1 MTDSEEYLFS
11 EEEDAIERASE
22 KKTEREENPDLKIYP
37 IKIDED
43 KLGEDKS
50 FYPLP
55 STPHFNVFLGRIRS
69 GKSVLVQNLY
79 LSKKRFY
86 GGAFDVRILISESA
100 KNDTQQKN
108 MLDEFDFFFEEYS
121 ETLLAEILSMIEND
135 KEDRKYLLLIDDAM
149 SEKGIKQN
157 KYGRDAFTSMITRY
171 RHIGSKV
178 LETEGRLCVGLCL
191 QYYKFLTSTL
201 RNQIQGFFLLGEL
214 PHSELKK
221 IADDYSFMGGDE
233 KEFMR
238 LFNETRKQDWDFTYM
253 NIPNMEMYRNFDN
266 LVWSKKEKSNSNIST
281 DAEESDTEATE
292 DDSQETESEER
303 TKPRRVR
310 REKGKKKG
318 TVSTSKSNK
327 SPKKIT
333 STASP
338 VASSRA
344 VAAPRR
350 LGRKRRNRTPVV
362 GSRQA
367 SSC

>member
-11 EEEDAIERASE
+11 DEEDAIDRASE
-22 KKTEREENPDLKIYP
+22 KKTQREENPDLKIYP

-149 SEKGIKQN
+149 SEKGIRQN

-238 LFNETRKQDWDFTYM
+238 LFNETRREDWDFTYM
-253 NIPNMEMYRNFDN
+253 NIPNMEMYRNFDD

-281 DAEESDTEATE
+281 DAEEESDREATE

-303 TKPRRVR
+303 TKPTRVR
-310 REKGKKKG
+310 REKAKKKG
-318 TVSTSKSNK
+318 PVSKSKSNK
-327 SPKKIT
+327 GTKKIT
-333 STASP
+333 STT
-338 VASSRA
+338 A
-344 VAAPRR
+344 VNPRS
-350 LGRKRRNRTPVV
+350 GRKRRNRTAVV

>member
-1 MTDSEEYLFS
+1 MSDSSEEYLFS
-11 EEEDAIERASE
+11 DEEDNKHQQ
-22 KKTEREENPDLKIYP
+22 KKKSDREENPDLKIYP

-69 GKSVLVQNLY
+69 GKSVLIQNMY

-108 MLDEFDFFFEEYS
+108 MIDEFDFFFEEYS

-149 SEKGIKQN
+149 SEKGIRQN

-171 RHIGSKV
+171 RHIGSKI

-233 KEFMR
+233 KEFIR
-238 LFNETRKQDWDFTYM
+238 LFNETRKEDWDFTYM
-253 NIPNMEMYRNFDN
+253 NVPNMEMYRNFDDR
-266 LVWSKKEKSNSNIST
+266 VWSKKEKSNSNISN
-281 DAEESDTEATE
+281 AEEESDRTETSE
-292 DDSQETESEER
+292 SESESSVSQESQKR
-303 TKPRRVR
+303 SKPRRVR
-310 REKGKKKG
+310 NKKAKKKG
-318 TVSTSKSNK
+318 PVSQGKGNK
-327 SPKKIT
+327 STKKISPNKP
-333 STASP
+333 STARS
-338 VASSRA
+338 
-344 VAAPRR
+344 
-350 LGRKRRNRTPVV
+350 GRKRNNRINRET
-362 GSRQA
+362 
-367 SSC
+367 SCKS

>member
-1 MTDSEEYLFS
+1 MTYSDEDYHFS
-11 EEEDAIERASE
+11 DEEDGVNQE
-22 KKTEREENPDLKIYP
+22 KKKQEREENPDLKIYP
-37 IKIDED
+37 IQIDED

-69 GKSVLVQNLY
+69 GKSVLIQNLY

-108 MLDEFDFFFEEYS
+108 MIDEFDFFFEEYS
-121 ETLLAEILSMIEND
+121 EGLLAEILKMIEMD

-149 SEKGIKQN
+149 SEKGIRQN

-233 KEFMR
+233 KEFLR
-238 LFNETRKQDWDFTYM
+238 LFKDTRKEDWDFTYM
-253 NIPNMEMYRNFDN
+253 NVPNMEMYRNFDE
-266 LVWSKKEKSNSNIST
+266 LVWSKKEKSNDNVST
-281 DAEESDTEATE
+281 DAEESDTEE
-292 DDSQETESEER
+292 SSESEESSDRRR
-303 TKPRRVR
+303 TVR
-310 REKGKKKG
+310 KKGEKKG
-318 TVSTSKSNK
+318 TTSKSK
-327 SPKKIT
+327 RGESTKEGIST
-333 STASP
+333 STSSARSGRRRGAGRT
-338 VASSRA
+338 VA
-344 VAAPRR
+344 
-350 LGRKRRNRTPVV
+350 KR
-362 GSRQA
+362 
-367 SSC
+367 CK

>member
-1 MTDSEEYLFS
+1 MSDSSEEYLFS
-11 EEEDAIERASE
+11 DEEEGKPEYQQ
-22 KKTEREENPDLKIYP
+22 KKKSDREENPDLKIYP

-69 GKSVLVQNLY
+69 GKSVLIQNMY

-108 MLDEFDFFFEEYS
+108 MIDEFDFFFEEYS

-149 SEKGIKQN
+149 SEKGIRQN

-233 KEFMR
+233 KEFIR
-238 LFNETRKQDWDFTYM
+238 LFNETRKEDWDFTYM
-253 NIPNMEMYRNFDN
+253 NVPNMEMYRNFDN

-281 DAEESDTEATE
+281 NAEEESDRTETSESETE
-292 DDSQETESEER
+292 SDSQESQKR
-303 TKPRRVR
+303 SKPRRVR
-310 REKGKKKG
+310 NKKAKKKG
-318 TVSTSKSNK
+318 AVSEGKGNK
-327 SPKKIT
+327 STKKI
-333 STASP
+333 SP
-338 VASSRA
+338 NKSSNARS
-344 VAAPRR
+344 
-350 LGRKRRNRTPVV
+350 GRKRNNRINRET
-362 GSRQA
+362 
-367 SSC
+367 SCKS